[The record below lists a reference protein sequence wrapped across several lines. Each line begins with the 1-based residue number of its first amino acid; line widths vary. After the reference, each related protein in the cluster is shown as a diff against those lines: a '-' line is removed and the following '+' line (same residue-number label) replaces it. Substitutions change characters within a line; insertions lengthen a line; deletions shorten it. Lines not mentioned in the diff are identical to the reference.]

1 MSEFDKK
8 KKRKKKAMRHNI
20 IVIQVLE
27 RVYNVAFPAL
37 YL

>member
-1 MSEFDKK
+1 
-8 KKRKKKAMRHNI
+8 MRHNI

-37 YL
+37 YLQIQSRECDII